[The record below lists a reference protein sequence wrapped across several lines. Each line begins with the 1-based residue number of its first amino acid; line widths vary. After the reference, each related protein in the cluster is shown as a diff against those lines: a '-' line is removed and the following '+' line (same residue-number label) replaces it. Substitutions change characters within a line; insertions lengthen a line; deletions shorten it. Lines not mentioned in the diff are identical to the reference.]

1 MYLCDHCAYVHTL
14 THVIPLIWVDWFST
28 DVVVRYQPGDVAV
41 VYPRNPPNVVHDFLK
56 ALKVDADMAI
66 EVERVDP
73 GAVCLLTRT

>member
-1 MYLCDHCAYVHTL
+1 
-14 THVIPLIWVDWFST
+14 
-28 DVVVRYQPGDVAV
+28 VVVRYQPGDVAV

-73 GAVCLLTRT
+73 GVVCLLTRT